1 MERKIAMAALPF
13 FILPCR
19 ALCPAGMPA
28 PAAVRG
34 GAVAVVADSVGE
46 PPVDRSVTLGEV
58 VVGGSTG
65 ATGVQMRSALN
76 TVGADSRY
84 IEDNF
89 GGSLMQSLSGLPGV
103 RAMSIG
109 SGSSKPM
116 IRGLGFNRVV
126 VAENGMKHEGQQW
139 GDDHGLE
146 ADQYAVDRVEVI
158 KGPAALAYGSDA
170 IGGVIDLHSD
180 APPQSR
186 FGGRLRLFARTNN
199 ESVGT
204 SLRVEGRG
212 RRLWYK
218 ADATLVSY
226 ADYGIPA
233 DSIRYHS
240 YYIRLHRRRLR
251 NTAGREADASLAAG
265 FESGPWRAFV
275 RVAAVSTRSGYFANA
290 HGLEVMLSD
299 IDYDSSR
306 RDIDLPSQT
315 ALHLS
320 ATARAGRSWAGG
332 GAEACLGWQANSRR
346 ERSEP
351 VSHGYMPKPP
361 GTLERSF
368 DKHTLTATATVRQQV
383 GMCAVRAGAAI
394 ERQVNRRGGWGFILP
409 DFEQLGFGAFVAG
422 RLVLGTDLIL
432 SAGVRFDCG
441 SVGIHSYR
449 DWYKTPVDGSDSVFM
464 ERSAGLNRWFSA
476 VTWSVGVNRR
486 LGRLVLKANA
496 GKGFRMPIAKE
507 LGTDGVNYSIFR
519 YERGNASLA
528 PEVSYQADAGVVYAH
543 RGVDASLTPYVN
555 YFPNYICLNP
565 TPEYL
570 EGLQLY
576 RYTQGRVLR
585 WGGEASLSWR
595 LVDWL
600 ELGAGGEY
608 LWASQLSGD
617 KKGYTLPFSAPWRVS
632 CGLRFMW
639 AGGRR
644 AGRGHASAEFVA
656 VGAQRRVVPPEE
668 PTAGHCLVNVAVG
681 QAVAVASHSLHITLR
696 CDNLLGSRYYDHTS
710 YYRLIGVPEPG
721 RSFALMASWAL

>member
-1 MERKIAMAALPF
+1 
-13 FILPCR
+13 
-19 ALCPAGMPA
+19 
-28 PAAVRG
+28 
-34 GAVAVVADSVGE
+34 
-46 PPVDRSVTLGEV
+46 
-58 VVGGSTG
+58 
-65 ATGVQMRSALN
+65 
-76 TVGADSRY
+76 
-84 IEDNF
+84 
-89 GGSLMQSLSGLPGV
+89 
-103 RAMSIG
+103 MSIG

-332 GAEACLGWQANSRR
+332 GAEACLAWQANSRR
-346 ERSEP
+346 ERSSP
-351 VSHGYMPKPP
+351 
-361 GTLERSF
+361 L
-368 DKHTLTATATVRQQV
+368 
-383 GMCAVRAGAAI
+383 
-394 ERQVNRRGGWGFILP
+394 
-409 DFEQLGFGAFVAG
+409 
-422 RLVLGTDLIL
+422 LGTALHAQAARHARAQL
-432 SAGVRFDCG
+432 RQAHAHRHGHGAPAGGHVCSEGGGRHRAPG
-441 SVGIHSYR
+441 Q
-449 DWYKTPVDGSDSVFM
+449 P
-464 ERSAGLNRWFSA
+464 A
-476 VTWSVGVNRR
+476 RR
-486 LGRLVLKANA
+486 LGLHTARLRANGLRGVCGRAPGAGHRPHIERWRALRLRLGGHTQLPRLVQDARRRGRLGFHGALGRA
-496 GKGFRMPIAKE
+496 QPLGFRP
-507 LGTDGVNYSIFR
+507 S
-519 YERGNASLA
+519 RGRWAST
-528 PEVSYQADAGVVYAH
+528 AGWAALCS
-543 RGVDASLTPYVN
+543 R
-555 YFPNYICLNP
+555 P
-565 TPEYL
+565 TPA
-570 EGLQLY
+570 
-576 RYTQGRVLR
+576 R
-585 WGGEASLSWR
+585 
-595 LVDWL
+595 
-600 ELGAGGEY
+600 
-608 LWASQLSGD
+608 
-617 KKGYTLPFSAPWRVS
+617 
-632 CGLRFMW
+632 
-639 AGGRR
+639 
-644 AGRGHASAEFVA
+644 ASAC
-656 VGAQRRVVPPEE
+656 P
-668 PTAGHCLVNVAVG
+668 
-681 QAVAVASHSLHITLR
+681 
-696 CDNLLGSRYYDHTS
+696 
-710 YYRLIGVPEPG
+710 
-721 RSFALMASWAL
+721 

>member
-1 MERKIAMAALPF
+1 MAALPF

-34 GAVAVVADSVGE
+34 GAVAVVADTVGE
-46 PPVDRSVTLGEV
+46 PPVGRSVTLGEV

-126 VAENGMKHEGQQW
+126 VAEN
-139 GDDHGLE
+139 
-146 ADQYAVDRVEVI
+146 
-158 KGPAALAYGSDA
+158 
-170 IGGVIDLHSD
+170 
-180 APPQSR
+180 
-186 FGGRLRLFARTNN
+186 
-199 ESVGT
+199 
-204 SLRVEGRG
+204 
-212 RRLWYK
+212 
-218 ADATLVSY
+218 
-226 ADYGIPA
+226 
-233 DSIRYHS
+233 
-240 YYIRLHRRRLR
+240 
-251 NTAGREADASLAAG
+251 
-265 FESGPWRAFV
+265 
-275 RVAAVSTRSGYFANA
+275 
-290 HGLEVMLSD
+290 
-299 IDYDSSR
+299 
-306 RDIDLPSQT
+306 
-315 ALHLS
+315 
-320 ATARAGRSWAGG
+320 

-422 RLVLGTDLIL
+422 RLVLGSDLIL

-449 DWYKTPVDGSDSVFM
+449 DWYKTPVDGADSVFM

-543 RGVDASLTPYVN
+543 RGVEASLTPYVN

-608 LWASQLSGD
+608 LWARQLSGD

-639 AGGRR
+639 GGGRR
-644 AGRGHASAEFVA
+644 AGGGHASAEFVA

-681 QAVAVASHSLHITLR
+681 QAVAVAGHSLHITLR